1 MTTAID
7 LSQLPA
13 PDVIEN
19 IDFETLLAE
28 RKARLVALYPADE
41 RADVAA
47 RLELESEPLT
57 KLLQENAYRELV
69 LRQRINEAA
78 RANMLA
84 FAIGADLD
92 QLGANFDVE
101 RLVIDAGDAT
111 AMPPVPPTLES
122 DTEFRSRIQLAFES
136 LSVAGP
142 VGAYEFQAR
151 AAHPDVLD
159 VSVESPEPVDVV
171 VTILSRSGDGIPSAD
186 VLDVVRTHIDERRP
200 LTDRVTVQPATLV
213 EYHIDANLT
222 LEDGPDADVVQQS
235 AIARLNAYIAS
246 RHRLGAWVTRSGIHA
261 ALTVEGVVAVEL
273 LDWTDLRAEPH
284 QAPDCV
290 TSRVA
295 TVRRT

>member
-13 PDVIEN
+13 PDVIET
-19 IDFETLLAE
+19 IDYETLLAE
-28 RKARLVALYPADE
+28 RKLRLVSLYPADE
-41 RADVAA
+41 QADVAA

-57 KLLQENAYRELV
+57 KLLQENAYREMV

-84 FAIGADLD
+84 FAQKDDLD

-101 RLVIDAGDAT
+101 RLVIDAGNPDAV
-111 AMPPVPPTLES
+111 PPVAPTYER

-151 AAHPDVLD
+151 AAHADVLD
-159 VSVESPEPVDVV
+159 VSVESPAPVDVV
-171 VTILSRSGDGIPSAD
+171 VTILSRTGDGIPGAD
-186 VLDVVRTHIDERRP
+186 VLDAVRAHIDERRP

-213 EYHIDANLT
+213 DYSITATLT
-222 LEDGPDADVVQQS
+222 LEDGPDADVVESTARQ
-235 AIARLNAYIAS
+235 RLNAYVDA

-261 ALTVEGVVAVEL
+261 ALTVEGVAAVTL
-273 LDWTDLRAEPH
+273 TGWSDLRAEPS
-284 QAPDCV
+284 QAPSCTAV
-290 TSRVA
+290 TVT
-295 TVRRT
+295 TVRRS